1 MLPLNTPD
9 IMARLSTASRRIVQ
23 PVAIATLGGNT
34 LNSRFSCAKV
44 LHEIE
49 LLIQRK
55 PRAQGPT
62 SIRRKRPAPFK
73 AGRKIV

>member
-9 IMARLSTASRRIVQ
+9 IMARLSAASRRIVQ
-23 PVAIATLGGNT
+23 PVAIAALGGNT

-49 LLIQRK
+49 LLIQRSLA
-55 PRAQGPT
+55 RRDPT